1 MEELK
6 PITEVEVIKGRE
18 FDVVKTPRYSET
30 EQETM
35 KSEYATAIEN
45 MESWANIANDIKRKI
60 DKF

>member
-6 PITEVEVIKGRE
+6 PITEIEVIKGRE
-18 FDVVKTPRYSET
+18 FDVVKTPRYSEA
-30 EQETM
+30 EKEVMQGEH
-35 KSEYATAIEN
+35 ATAIEN

>member
-18 FDVVKTPRYSET
+18 FDVVKTPRYSEA